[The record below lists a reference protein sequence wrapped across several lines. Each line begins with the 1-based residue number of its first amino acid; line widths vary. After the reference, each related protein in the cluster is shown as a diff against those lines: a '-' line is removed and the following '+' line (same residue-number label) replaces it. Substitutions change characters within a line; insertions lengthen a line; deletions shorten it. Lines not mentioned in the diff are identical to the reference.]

1 MRLVFATNNQHKIK
15 EVTHLLPA
23 ELQLIS
29 LKDIESEDDL
39 PETGVK
45 LEDNARQKARYVHDK
60 FGVDCFAD
68 DTGLEIEALN
78 GRPGV
83 YSARYAGPACI
94 AEENVQK
101 VLTELQGVQN
111 RKARFRTVIALYLG
125 DQEYIFEGSIE
136 GRITESP
143 AGSNGFGYD
152 PVFIPEGEQR
162 TFAEMSLE
170 EKNRFSHRSNAI
182 RKLSD
187 FLKQHIIA

>member
-15 EVTHLLPA
+15 EVAHLFPA
-23 ELQLIS
+23 DLQLIS
-29 LKDIESEDDL
+29 LKDIECDDDL

-94 AEENVQK
+94 AEDNVLK

-111 RKARFRTVIALYLG
+111 RKARFRTVIALYLS
-125 DQEYIFEGSIE
+125 DKEYIFEGSIE
-136 GRITESP
+136 GRITEAP
-143 AGSNGFGYD
+143 VGSHGFGYD
-152 PVFIPEGEQR
+152 PVFVPEGEQR

-187 FLKQHIIA
+187 FLKQHSIV

>member
-15 EVTHLLPA
+15 EVAHLLPTD
-23 ELQLIS
+23 LQLIS
-29 LKDIESEDDL
+29 LKDIECDDDL

-94 AEENVQK
+94 AEDNVLK

-111 RKARFRTVIALYLG
+111 RKARFRTVIALYLS
-125 DQEYIFEGSIE
+125 DKEYIFEGSIE
-136 GRITESP
+136 GRITEAP
-143 AGSNGFGYD
+143 AGSHGFGYD
-152 PVFIPEGEQR
+152 PVFVPEGEQR

-187 FLKQHIIA
+187 FLKQHSIV

>member
-29 LKDIESEDDL
+29 LKDIECEDDL

-83 YSARYAGPACI
+83 YSARYAGPSCI
-94 AEENVQK
+94 AEDNVLK
-101 VLTELQGVQN
+101 VLTEMQGVQN

-136 GRITESP
+136 GRITETP
-143 AGSNGFGYD
+143 VGSHGFGYD

-170 EKNRFSHRSNAI
+170 EKNRFSHRSNAM

-187 FLKQHIIA
+187 FLKQYSIA

>member
-1 MRLVFATNNQHKIK
+1 MKLVFATNNQHKIK
-15 EVTHLLPA
+15 EVTHLLPSD
-23 ELQLIS
+23 LQLIS
-29 LKDIESEDDL
+29 LKDIECDDDL

-94 AEENVQK
+94 AEENVLK
-101 VLTELQGVQN
+101 VLTEMQGVQN

-143 AGSNGFGYD
+143 AGSHGFGYD

-187 FLKQHIIA
+187 FLKQHIIV

>member
-29 LKDIESEDDL
+29 LKDIECEDDL

>member
-1 MRLVFATNNQHKIK
+1 M
-15 EVTHLLPA
+15 LPA

-29 LKDIESEDDL
+29 LKDIECEDDL

-182 RKLSD
+182 SNLSD

>member
-15 EVTHLLPA
+15 EVAHLLPTD
-23 ELQLIS
+23 LQLIS
-29 LKDIESEDDL
+29 LKDIECDDDL

-94 AEENVQK
+94 AEDNVLK

-111 RKARFRTVIALYLG
+111 RKARFRTVIALYLS
-125 DQEYIFEGSIE
+125 DKEYIFEGSIE
-136 GRITESP
+136 GRITEAP
-143 AGSNGFGYD
+143 VGSHGFGYD
-152 PVFIPEGEQR
+152 PVFVPEGEQR

-170 EKNRFSHRSNAI
+170 DKNRFSHRSNAI

-187 FLKQHIIA
+187 FLKQHSIV

>member
-29 LKDIESEDDL
+29 LKDIECEDDL

-182 RKLSD
+182 SNLSD

>member
-29 LKDIESEDDL
+29 LKDIECEDDL

-182 RKLSD
+182 RNLSD

>member
-1 MRLVFATNNQHKIK
+1 MRIVFATNNQHKIK

-29 LKDIESEDDL
+29 LKDIECEDDL